1 MIFRVYVNLPE
12 GNKKTLVF
20 DFGTFVEKGD
30 FDWAVW
36 HARGTWS
43 RDDVHP
49 FHGPTSAA
57 GSLLPGP
64 KGGDCWPWCAQ
75 SAVGT
80 VENHQEMGT
89 TVRYCKLSAS

>member
-1 MIFRVYVNLPE
+1 VIFRVYVNLPE

-36 HARGTWS
+36 HADGTWS

-57 GSLLPGP
+57 GSLLPG
-64 KGGDCWPWCAQ
+64 AQ

-89 TVRYCKLSAS
+89 TVRYYKLSAS

>member
-1 MIFRVYVNLPE
+1 MLEPRSLMVEHVEPLFFTIT
-12 GNKKTLVF
+12 KKTLVF

-36 HARGTWS
+36 HADGTWS

-64 KGGDCWPWCAQ
+64 
-75 SAVGT
+75 
-80 VENHQEMGT
+80 QEEGIAGLD
-89 TVRYCKLSAS
+89 VRRAL